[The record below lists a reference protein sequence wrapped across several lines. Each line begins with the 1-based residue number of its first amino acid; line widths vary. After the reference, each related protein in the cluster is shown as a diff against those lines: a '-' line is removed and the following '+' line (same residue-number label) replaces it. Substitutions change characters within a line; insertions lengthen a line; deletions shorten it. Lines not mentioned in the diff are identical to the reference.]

1 MSLINSL
8 YVVGLTGPTGSGK
21 SEVARVFTNFNI
33 PVIDADEIAR
43 KVVEPGSKCLKKLVD
58 AFSDEILQTDGTL
71 NRRELAKRAFATP
84 EKTQLLNSITH
95 PYIIE
100 LIKII
105 IIRMEQTH
113 EKIAV
118 LDAPLLFE
126 SGLDSI
132 CNKTVAV
139 LAPYQIRLE
148 RILLR
153 DNNLTEQEARARMS
167 TQKPEEYYTA
177 RASTVLY
184 NDGDFETLQ
193 KKARKLALDI
203 QEWANEK

>member
-1 MSLINSL
+1 MINSL